1 MGTLIEEIFSRK
13 AGKTVQVGEILLLDV
28 DYIMSHDNTTPLAIK
43 AFREIGKPIK
53 DKNRIVLHFDHA
65 YPAPNVLAAEN
76 HRKIIDFVKE
86 QELPYLFKQGVC
98 HQVMIEEGFVTPGS
112 IIIGADSHSN
122 TYGALGAFGTGL
134 GSTEIGVAW
143 VTGKCW
149 FKVPETI
156 RIELSGQTQPGVY
169 AKDVMLHIAGLL
181 GMDGG
186 TYRSVEFG
194 GPYIDGLPMH
204 ERIVFPNMST
214 EIGAKCGLIAADQ
227 VTLDYLENETPA
239 IGVQKNSFQSLSTDF
254 AHLPWRAVPGDD
266 ADGKEKD
273 LKNLRKSA
281 SSVEKTFLENYKGLF
296 EQIRPVDPRYERV
309 IEIDVSALGPQVAC
323 HPDVD
328 NVKPLEQVEGLEVQE
343 IYIGTCTN
351 ARYEDLEIVASILK
365 GKQVHPYTRVIVT
378 PASARIYKKAMQNGL
393 VDILMDAGC
402 TVTAPGCGACIG
414 RHGGILAA
422 GERALTTMN
431 RNFIGRMGSPLSEI
445 YLASPATAAASAL
458 TGKITDP
465 RKVL

>member
-13 AGKTVQVGEILLLDV
+13 AGRLVQAGEILLLDV

-43 AFREIGKPIK
+43 AFREIGKPIR
-53 DKNRIVLHFDHA
+53 DKNQIVIHLDHA

-86 QELPYLFKQGVC
+86 QGLPYLFQQGVC

-122 TYGALGAFGTGL
+122 TYGAMGAFGTGL

-156 RIELSGQTQPGVY
+156 RVELYGQTQPGVY
-169 AKDVMLHIAGLL
+169 AKDVMIHIVGLL

-194 GPYIDGLPMH
+194 GEYIDGLPMH
-204 ERIVFPNMST
+204 ERIIFPNMST

-239 IGVQKNSFQSLSTDF
+239 K
-254 AHLPWRAVPGDD
+254 
-266 ADGKEKD
+266 GK
-273 LKNLRKSA
+273 
-281 SSVEKTFLENYKGLF
+281 GPF
-296 EQIRPVDPRYERV
+296 EQIRPVNPRYERLL
-309 IEIDVSALGPQVAC
+309 ELDVSTLTPQVAC

-343 IYIGTCTN
+343 VYIGTCTN
-351 ARYEDLEIVASILK
+351 ARYEDLEIVANLLK
-365 GKQVHPYTRVIVT
+365 GRKVNPFTRVIVT
-378 PASARIYKKAMQNGL
+378 PASARIYKKALKNGL
-393 VDILMDAGC
+393 IEILMDAGC
-402 TVTAPGCGACIG
+402 TVTGTGCGACIG
-414 RHGGILAA
+414 RHGGILAP

-445 YLASPATAAASAL
+445 YLASPATAAATAL
-458 TGKITDP
+458 TGRITDP
-465 RKVL
+465 RGLLAHL

>member
-13 AGKTVQVGEILLLDV
+13 VGRTVKAGEILLLDV

-43 AFREIGKPIK
+43 AFREIGKPIL
-53 DKNRIVLHFDHA
+53 DKNRVVLHLDHA

-76 HRKIIDFVKE
+76 HRKIFDFVKE
-86 QELPYLFKQGVC
+86 QELPHFFQQGVC

-112 IIIGADSHSN
+112 ILIGADSHSN

-156 RIELSGQTQPGVY
+156 RVELHGRTQPGVY
-169 AKDVMLHIAGLL
+169 AKDVMIHIAGFL

-194 GPYIDGLPMH
+194 GEYIDTLPVH
-204 ERIVFPNMST
+204 ERIIFPNMST

-227 VTLDYLENETPA
+227 VTLAYLENETPA
-239 IGVQKNSFQSLSTDF
+239 RG
-254 AHLPWRAVPGDD
+254 P
-266 ADGKEKD
+266 
-273 LKNLRKSA
+273 
-281 SSVEKTFLENYKGLF
+281 F
-296 EQIRPVDPRYERV
+296 EQIRPVNPRYERV
-309 IEIDVSALGPQVAC
+309 VELDVSTLSPQVAC

-328 NVKPLEQVEGLEVQE
+328 NVKPLEQVAGLEVQE
-343 IYIGTCTN
+343 VYIGTCTN
-351 ARYEDLEIVASILK
+351 ARYEDLVSVANMLK
-365 GKQVHPYTRVIVT
+365 GKKVNPFTRVIVT
-378 PASARIYKKAMQNGL
+378 PASARIYKKALQNGL
-393 VDILMDAGC
+393 IEILMDAGC
-402 TVTAPGCGACIG
+402 TVTGTGCGACIG
-414 RHGGILAA
+414 RHGGILAP

-445 YLASPATAAASAL
+445 YLASPATAAATAL
-458 TGKITDP
+458 TGRITDP
-465 RKVL
+465 RGMLENL

>member
-13 AGKTVQVGEILLLDV
+13 AGKRVQAGEILLLDL

-43 AFREIGKPIK
+43 AFREIDKPIL
-53 DKNRIVLHFDHA
+53 DKNKIVIHLDHA

-76 HRKIIDFVKE
+76 HRKILDFVRE
-86 QELPYLFKQGVC
+86 QELPYLFQQGVC
-98 HQVMIEEGFVTPGS
+98 HQVMIEEGFVVPGS

-156 RIELSGQTQPGVY
+156 RIELHGQTQLGVY
-169 AKDVMLHIAGLL
+169 AKDVMIHLAGRL

-194 GPYIDGLPMH
+194 GEYIDGLPMH
-204 ERIVFPNMST
+204 ERIIFPNMST
-214 EIGAKCGLIAADQ
+214 EIGAKCGLIAADDA
-227 VTLDYLENETPA
+227 TIRYLENETPA
-239 IGVQKNSFQSLSTDF
+239 KGPFERI
-254 AHLPWRAVPGDD
+254 LPVNPC
-266 ADGKEKD
+266 
-273 LKNLRKSA
+273 
-281 SSVEKTFLENYKGLF
+281 
-296 EQIRPVDPRYERV
+296 YERV
-309 IEIDVSALGPQVAC
+309 LEVDVSTLSPQISC

-328 NVKPLEQVEGLEVQE
+328 NVKPLAEVEGLEVHE
-343 IYIGTCTN
+343 VFIGTCTN
-351 ARYEDLEIVASILK
+351 ARYEDLEIVANMLK
-365 GKQVHPYTRVIVT
+365 GKKVNPLTRVIVT
-378 PASARIYKKAMQNGL
+378 PASARIYKKALRNGL
-393 VDILMDAGC
+393 IEILMDAGC
-402 TVTAPGCGACIG
+402 TITGTGCGACIG

-431 RNFIGRMGSPLSEI
+431 RNFVGRMGSPLSEI
-445 YLASPATAAASAL
+445 YLASPATAAATAL
-458 TGKITDP
+458 TGRITDP
-465 RKVL
+465 RKVNF